1 MTGTPS
7 PITDAWLGLPD
18 DIRSRAEEIAG
29 DNRPVTWPEV
39 LLLVGTAIA
48 GERERCA
55 AAAKELLDAQVW
67 NQAPG
72 FARGVGYAAQM
83 IYDDITAPAP
93 LPAAPEIKERIE

>member
-1 MTGTPS
+1 MTDSSS
-7 PITDAWLGLPD
+7 PITDAWFGLPD

-55 AAAKELLDAQVW
+55 GIADDHAAYCRSKLHKKRSDHDLAVFESAMSEAASIADAI
-67 NQAPG
+67 
-72 FARGVGYAAQM
+72 RKGVA
-83 IYDDITAPAP
+83 
-93 LPAAPEIKERIE
+93 